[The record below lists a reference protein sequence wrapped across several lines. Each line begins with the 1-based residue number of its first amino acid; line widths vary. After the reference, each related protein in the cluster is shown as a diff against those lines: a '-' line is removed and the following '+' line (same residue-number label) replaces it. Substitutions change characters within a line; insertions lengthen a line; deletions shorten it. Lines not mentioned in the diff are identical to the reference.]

1 MKRSVPFCP
10 GFAYRFSSPG
20 RLLWA
25 ARVALAL
32 TLVFYA
38 VTPSARALLPPPLD
52 GGYPNANTA
61 EGEDA
66 LFNLTTGSGNTAIG
80 SQAFCGST
88 ITAQIST
95 DDYGSENRFEFEFA
109 QGCDVSAV

>member
-1 MKRSVPFCP
+1 MYFPVSQLFT
-10 GFAYRFSSPG
+10 YRFSSPG
-20 RLLWA
+20 RLLRA

-38 VTPSARALLPPPLD
+38 VTPSARALSPPPPD

-61 EGEDA
+61 EAEDA
-66 LFNLTTGSGNTAIG
+66 LFNLTTGSDNTVIN
-80 SQAFCGST
+80 SQALWGST

-95 DDYGSENRFEFEFA
+95 DDYRSENRLEFEFA
-109 QGCDVSAV
+109 QGCDVSAL